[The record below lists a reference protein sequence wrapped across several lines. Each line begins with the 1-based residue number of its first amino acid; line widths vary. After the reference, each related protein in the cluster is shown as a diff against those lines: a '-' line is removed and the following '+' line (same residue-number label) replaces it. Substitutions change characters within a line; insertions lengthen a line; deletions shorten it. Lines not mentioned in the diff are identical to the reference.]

1 LSTSKGPRIPLS
13 KTGPRATHTAKVP
26 RGLDP
31 QDPDLQED
39 LEIAC
44 LDALRGDPPGEGV
57 ARRLERACLAV
68 LNRYG
73 VSQPYIRATSNRS
86 GTKVCIR
93 LPDDNARVREVIL
106 TLG

>member
-1 LSTSKGPRIPLS
+1 MSTSKGPRIPLP
-13 KTGPRATHTAKVP
+13 KTGRGSSHSAKAP

-44 LDALRGDPPGEGV
+44 LDALRGDPPGNGV

-68 LNRYG
+68 LKRYG
-73 VSQPYIRATSNRS
+73 VAEPYIRATSDRS

-93 LPDDNARVREVIL
+93 LPDAEARVREVIL